1 MGVRAVAGANV
12 VVVGCGVIG
21 ARVVTVL
28 RALGANVRVVDP
40 AVSSETHVRWSLEEA
55 LVGADAVTLHCS
67 LNASSHCLL
76 GPNEQ
81 DRLPPHAVVVNS
93 ARGAALD
100 VEAAA
105 ERVMANT
112 LGGLA
117 VDVFAAEPRV
127 GADLAVD
134 HPQVLYTPHA
144 AGYTFDLGR
153 RVVEEVRGTLAAW
166 LRDEPAPHPVGESAK
181 IP

>member
-67 LNASSHCLL
+67 LNASSQCLL
-76 GPNEQ
+76 GPERTGSSSATCGRGEQ
-81 DRLPPHAVVVNS
+81 RS
-93 ARGAALD
+93 
-100 VEAAA
+100 
-105 ERVMANT
+105 
-112 LGGLA
+112 
-117 VDVFAAEPRV
+117 
-127 GADLAVD
+127 
-134 HPQVLYTPHA
+134 
-144 AGYTFDLGR
+144 R
-153 RVVEEVRGTLAAW
+153 RRA
-166 LRDEPAPHPVGESAK
+166 
-181 IP
+181 